1 MAKVLDLETGGFN
14 REQAEWTARKW
25 IGYVLIGLLIGIVL
39 AAMAALFAINHGP
52 VDVASQVVAD
62 AYAADSKADAE
73 RLISVLNIIFAPITT
88 LVGTIAGFYF
98 GSKSA
103 EGQG

>member
-1 MAKVLDLETGGFN
+1 MSKILDLDTGNFN
-14 REQAEWTARKW
+14 PEQAAWAARKW

-39 AAMAALFAINHGP
+39 GALAILYEINMAPIDLKVPATAA
-52 VDVASQVVAD
+52 VQVAD
-62 AYAADSKADAE
+62 AKADAE
-73 RLISVLNIIFAPITT
+73 RLVAVLNIVFAPITT

-98 GSKSA
+98 GSKAA